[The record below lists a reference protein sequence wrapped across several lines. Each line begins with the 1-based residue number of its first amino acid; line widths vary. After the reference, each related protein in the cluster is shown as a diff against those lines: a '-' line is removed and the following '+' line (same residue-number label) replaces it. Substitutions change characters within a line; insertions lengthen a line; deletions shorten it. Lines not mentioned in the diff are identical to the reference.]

1 MKPMQS
7 MCKLLYAVFD
17 LSTLMTRNRKSIKM
31 HLSTLTTYIN
41 RSKTAYNSLHIY
53 CIDFISWVST
63 GCIAM
68 YSTVHWFH
76 VESVDRCIRFSILI
90 NTVHSNAMSW
100 VSTGCIAMYSTV
112 HWFHVVSVESI
123 YFFLRF
129 TLCFLIQSLWFTFW
143 LITSLIIVRFWCSL
157 HHWKALDLL
166 FQNIT
171 SICIWYN
178 VVSVDRLH
186 CYVQY
191 STLVSCRECR
201 QMHIDVIFWKRRSR
215 AFQWCKL
222 HQNRTIIKEVTSQNV
237 HSNAMSSVSK
247 DAF

>member
-1 MKPMQS
+1 MKSMYCTVKSNVTSRHSWHGIQS
-7 MCKLLYAVFD
+7 MNC
-17 LSTLMTRNRKSIKM
+17 T
-31 HLSTLTTYIN
+31 
-41 RSKTAYNSLHIY
+41 
-53 CIDFISWVST
+53 IDF
-63 GCIAM
+63 
-68 YSTVHWFH
+68 
-76 VESVDRCIRFSILI
+76 
-90 NTVHSNAMSW
+90 MSW
-100 VSTGCIAMYSTV
+100 VSTGRIAMYSTV

-222 HQNRTIIKEVTSQNV
+222 HQNRTIIKEVMSQNV
-237 HSNAMSSVSK
+237 NQRLWIRRHSVNRRK
-247 DAF
+247 K

>member
-1 MKPMQS
+1 MSVNRLHCYVQ
-7 MCKLLYAVFD
+7 Y
-17 LSTLMTRNRKSIKM
+17 STLISCCECRE
-31 HLSTLTTYIN
+31 HLFLP
-41 RSKTAYNSLHIY
+41 
-53 CIDFISWVST
+53 
-63 GCIAM
+63 
-68 YSTVHWFH
+68 
-76 VESVDRCIRFSILI
+76 
-90 NTVHSNAMSW
+90 
-100 VSTGCIAMYSTV
+100 
-112 HWFHVVSVESI
+112 SI
-123 YFFLRF
+123 YTVFSNSKS
-129 TLCFLIQSLWFTFW
+129 LIYILAH
-143 LITSLIIVRFWCSL
+143 TSLIIVRFWCSL

-178 VVSVDRLH
+178 VVSVDQLH

-222 HQNRTIIKEVTSQNV
+222 HQNWTIIKEVTSQNV

-247 DAF
+247 MHFNRFSMLINTVHSNVVSVDRCI